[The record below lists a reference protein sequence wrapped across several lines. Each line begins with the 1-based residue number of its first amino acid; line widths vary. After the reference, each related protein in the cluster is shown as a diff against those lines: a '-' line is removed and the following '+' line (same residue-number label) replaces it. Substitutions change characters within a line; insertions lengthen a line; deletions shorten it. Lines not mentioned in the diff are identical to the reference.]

1 MSELEM
7 SPVDQNLAHEQQQ
20 ENAREE
26 RVAKFGFDLLDIN
39 LWKNYTCHKKV
50 LAVPLKRGLYN
61 AHQGWPMPEKENPE
75 DEGYLVQY
83 LDGGPAN
90 HPDHENYISWSP
102 KAVFEKG
109 YEETKVT
116 TPKER
121 VELELQGLELL
132 KNTLHGLLSKPQP
145 AFISDWQWELLKLQ
159 FTAMG
164 NYAGILSYRLE
175 YWDVEMPADT
185 LEKIRTEFS
194 TLEHPVSPVVVDVK
208 NPLRGRIANMSFVD
222 EAPFHYPNGAPNG
235 ELTFSDALAALKFG
249 YRVQRAGW
257 NGKDMWLSVSNLNT
271 ATVEADKFWS
281 PHNSEYAKNNGG
293 SAEVPPCI
301 TMKNAKGQIQMG
313 WLPSQED
320 CFASDWFV
328 FEKEDVKA
336 ENPQEFHQWNPDV
349 ASMSLAE
356 AFAEIKTGPLPGCEF
371 EKKGEE

>member
-1 MSELEM
+1 MSQ
-7 SPVDQNLAHEQQQ
+7 SKVDQNLAHEQQQ

-50 LAVPLKRGLYN
+50 LAVPLTRGLYN

-132 KNTLHGLLSKPQP
+132 KNTLQGLLNKPQP

-175 YWDVEMPADT
+175 YWDTEMPADM
-185 LEKIRTEFS
+185 LEKVRTEFS
-194 TLEHPVSPVVVDVK
+194 TLEYPVSPVGVDVK
-208 NPLRGRIANMSFVD
+208 NPLRGRIAKMSFVD
-222 EAPFHYPNGAPNG
+222 DAPFHYPNGAPMTICKTQPLENGMALGTVETLSAPNG
-235 ELTFSDALAALKFG
+235 ELTFSDALTALKFG
-249 YRVQRAGW
+249 YRVQRSGW
-257 NGKDMWLSVSNLNT
+257 NAKDQWLAVSNPQSAVVDAAN
-271 ATVEADKFWS
+271 FWS
-281 PHNSEYAKNNGG
+281 PHSRAYAERNGG
-293 SAEVPPCI
+293 SAVVPPCI
-301 TMKNAKGQIQMG
+301 LIKNAQGEIQMG
-313 WLPSQED
+313 WAPSPGD
-320 CFASDWFV
+320 MFANDWV
-328 FEKEDVKA
+328 VIEEA
-336 ENPQEFHQWNPDV
+336 E
-349 ASMSLAE
+349 
-356 AFAEIKTGPLPGCEF
+356 
-371 EKKGEE
+371 